1 MAVNKMDFKEH
12 ILTQYEEKQAK
23 QLFESFSCPS
33 YHALLINH
41 EKISDE
47 EFINIFPHIKKHPFV
62 KHAFLYD
69 KQEYEMGKTIYHD
82 GGAIYISD
90 PSSLAVASI
99 LNATKND
106 VVLDM
111 CAAPGGKTIQTSL
124 LMQNEGLIIS
134 NDLSY
139 SRALVLSQNIE
150 RMGRKNVIVTSNDL
164 SKVKGFDELFS
175 KIILDA
181 PCSGSG
187 MFRKD
192 TKMMEDWTIEKVQ
205 RQTIIQKELIE
216 LAYRFLAPGGTLI
229 YSTCSYSK
237 EENIE
242 VVRTLLKNHDDMHLI
257 PLSEFK
263 EISLTPVEEGIT
275 LSPATFNGEGQYFCL
290 IKKDG
295 ESVKKKIVA
304 DTYAKCEYVKDL
316 IVKGKLIKKDND
328 LYISPCQE
336 SFKGLNILR
345 NGLKIGA
352 INKNIFIPDHHL
364 SHYLTS
370 ENSIK
375 LNDEQVKQ
383 YLRGESIYY
392 EFPSGFFPVAYKNIN
407 LGYIKSINGQLK
419 NHYPKGLRHN

>member
-47 EFINIFPHIKKHPFV
+47 EFINTFPHIKKHPFV